1 MSQYETME
9 QKASY
14 GIGRQ
19 MGDQL
24 ARQTFEGMDI
34 AAIQNGLAD
43 SLQGKEMAVAP
54 DAINEAFQV
63 ITKAMQEAAETR
75 SAEAISAG
83 ESFLADNAGREEVTV
98 TESGLQYEV
107 LTKGEG
113 EVVSKD
119 NTVRVH
125 YHGTMVDGTVFD
137 SSVARGEPAEFPV
150 TGVIAGWIEALQLM
164 VVGDKFKLYIPHNLA
179 YGERG
184 AGSIPPFSVL
194 IFEVEVLGIVA

>member
-34 AAIQNGLAD
+34 TAIQNGLAD

-54 DAINEAFQV
+54 NAINEAFQV
-63 ITKAMQEAAETR
+63 ITKAMQEAAEAR

-83 ESFLADNAGREEVTV
+83 ESFLADNAGREGVIV

-113 EVVSKD
+113 EAVSKD

-137 SSVARGEPAEFPV
+137 SSVARGEPAEFQV
-150 TGVIAGWIEALQLM
+150 TGVIVGWIEALQLM

-194 IFEVEVLGIVA
+194 IFEVEVLGVVA

>member
-1 MSQYETME
+1 MSQYETTE

-34 AAIQNGLAD
+34 TSIQNGLAD
-43 SLQGKEMAVAP
+43 SLQGKEMAVSA
-54 DAINEAFQV
+54 DEINAAFQV
-63 ITKAMQEAAETR
+63 ITKAMQEAAEAR

-83 ESFLADNAGREEVTV
+83 ESFLADNAGREGITV
-98 TESGLQYEV
+98 TKSGLQYEV

-125 YHGTMVDGTVFD
+125 YHGTLVDGTVFD

-150 TGVIAGWIEALQLM
+150 TGVIAGWVEALQLM
-164 VVGDKFKLYIPHNLA
+164 VVGDKFKLYIPHDLA

-184 AGSIPPFSVL
+184 AGTIPPFSVL
-194 IFEVEVLGIVA
+194 IFEVEVLAVVV